1 MWISNLLNRKIAF
14 WLFGFLILVFCAC
27 NSNTENQSSSD
38 FVEFMYPERAEPYI
52 YVFQDSLNPFYE
64 MFERVITRSVGGQ
77 KQMLIERYNYNFQ
90 LVEAYLLSYDHHFKV
105 LNHALYN
112 GASEIPTTITD
123 STFMPYE
130 GRGVFTTSFPG
141 TNDSIMFSMKNV
153 RQRLEEQGVFDWEGE
168 TLTTIQFSDSIFTLA
183 ADIKNRLEQSQ
194 NAVAIHH
201 FAKGLG
207 RVMITMRDDSSI
219 LILKRILTEAQWKK
233 IITKE

>member
-1 MWISNLLNRKIAF
+1 MLISKVLNRTIAF
-14 WLFGFLILVFCAC
+14 WFSGFLISVLCAC
-27 NSNTENQSSSD
+27 NNNTENQNSSD
-38 FVEFMYPERAEPYI
+38 FLEFMYPERAEPYI

-64 MFERVITRSVGGQ
+64 MFERVITRSIGGQ

-90 LVEAYLLSYDHHFKV
+90 LVEVYLLSYDNHFNV

-112 GASEIPTTITD
+112 GASEIPTAITD
-123 STFMPYE
+123 STFMPYD
-130 GRGVFTTSFPG
+130 GRGVFATSFPG
-141 TNDSIMFSMKNV
+141 TNDSIVFSMKNV
-153 RQRLEEQGVFDWEGE
+153 RQRLEEQDVFEWEGQ
-168 TLTTIQFSDSIFTLA
+168 TLKTIQFSDSIFTLA